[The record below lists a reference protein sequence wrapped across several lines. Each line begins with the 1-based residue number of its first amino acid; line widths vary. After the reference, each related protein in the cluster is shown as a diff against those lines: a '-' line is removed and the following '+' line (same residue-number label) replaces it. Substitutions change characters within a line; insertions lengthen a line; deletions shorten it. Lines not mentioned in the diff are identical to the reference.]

1 MTGLGTKITQEPNID
16 MTENIDIVQYLRK
29 DIDTDLDQE
38 VEIEQ
43 GVDTQLRSF
52 WFLRLPVGTS

>member
-1 MTGLGTKITQEPNID
+1 M
-16 MTENIDIVQYLRK
+16 MENIDIVQYPRK
-29 DIDTDLDQE
+29 DIGTDLDQE

-43 GVDTQLRSF
+43 EVDTQGKSF